1 MAKQYITLKQAAQ
14 KWKSKA
20 WYIKKACDAGQIPEA
35 VKLNEE
41 WIIPA
46 DLERPHM
53 YIENKGEVKETVY
66 GHGEAYKKHIYKM
79 TMEGFPSFEVEICE
93 VGGTKYEVYSCFSAD
108 AKRTASEVLWDYALY
123 EASEEGKKKGGAYLS
138 DADRK
143 KIVQECRE
151 EDINLMP
158 SSDELRDYYY
168 NGFVKIGF
176 SETEITELMAK
187 IDEHIEK
194 RNKNFGIE

>member
-108 AKRTASEVLWDYALY
+108 AKRTASEALWDYALY
-123 EASEEGKKKGGAYLS
+123 EASEEGKKKGDTILG
-138 DADRK
+138 RFENIK
-143 KIVQECRE
+143 KLEARTNKSLPPHLLAEVEALDSAMTIDVTPVE
-151 EDINLMP
+151 E
-158 SSDELRDYYY
+158 
-168 NGFVKIGF
+168 
-176 SETEITELMAK
+176 
-187 IDEHIEK
+187 
-194 RNKNFGIE
+194 